1 MYFILGVG
9 KTTLCKKVYEVLKD
23 KGIQVQGF
31 YTEEVR
37 NSQRGSRVGFD
48 VVTLDGQ
55 RGPLARTKGYVVCK
69 SERPISYYFL
79 VLQITSLFCWD

>member
-9 KTTLCKKVYEVLKD
+9 KTTLCRKVYEVLKD

-31 YTEEVR
+31 STEEVR

-48 VVTLDGQ
+48 VVTLEGQ
-55 RGPLARTKGYVVCK
+55 RGPLARTKGYVVNQ
-69 SERPISYYFL
+69 RG
-79 VLQITSLFCWD
+79 Q